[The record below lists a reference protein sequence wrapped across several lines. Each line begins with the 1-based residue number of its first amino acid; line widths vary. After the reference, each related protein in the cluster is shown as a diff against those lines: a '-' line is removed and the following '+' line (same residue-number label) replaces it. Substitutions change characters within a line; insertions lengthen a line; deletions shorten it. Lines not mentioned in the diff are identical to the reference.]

1 MLTQLLLV
9 AGATA
14 GLSYYR
20 ATMDK
25 RLYKPYIQKWNTL
38 MESSN
43 IKNNLNITFT
53 PLRINILEHAIVY
66 TLNIPAGLTVDKLES
81 IKEAIDS
88 YFKGVTTIKK
98 VKFTDYCIVKIIT
111 KNLSDYEFEPIK
123 CSESELFIGKSLDIE
138 NYKIDLTK
146 AAAHLLIGAPS
157 GKGKSFLLASILT
170 NLIYNS
176 SDMIDLYLLQIKK
189 GDVGIFEHCKPVK
202 YTAYTLE
209 EVAWGLE
216 KLVTIADER
225 DKKFNSLGVKNL
237 KHYNKHYPKRKM
249 KRIYTVTEE
258 ISFFM
263 PNDTDNDNIKKL
275 KERCLE
281 ALKTLVKA
289 GRSSGV
295 HIISVCQ
302 RSTIENIP
310 STMKSMMI
318 RISLGQLS
326 AIDSKN
332 IIESNA
338 AIYLEN
344 KECLVYGYEP
354 EQKTIKIPTI
364 DEDFLILH
372 KYIKEIKIPEV
383 ISTKSKE
390 AINNNNS
397 TKTNIIPKITSSEI
411 KNDDIKNDGI
421 NFIGPEFKILEES
434 AVDSTKENKKII
446 KRKGVYIEE
455 ESEDYTDVNE

>member
-1 MLTQLLLV
+1 MLTQILLV

-14 GLSYYR
+14 ILGYYR
-20 ATMDK
+20 VTMDK
-25 RLYKPYIQKWNTL
+25 RFYKPYMDKWNTL

-43 IKNNLNITFT
+43 IKNNMNITFT
-53 PLRINILEHAIVY
+53 PLKINVLENAIVY
-66 TLNIPAGLTVDKLES
+66 VLNIPAGLTVSKLES
-81 IKEAIDS
+81 IKEEINS
-88 YFKGVTTIKK
+88 YFKGVTTIQR
-98 VKFTDYCIVKIIT
+98 VKFADYCIVKIIT
-111 KNLSDYEFEPIK
+111 KDLSDYEFEPIK
-123 CSESELFIGKSLDIE
+123 CSESELFIGKTLDNE

-146 AAAHLLIGAPS
+146 ASAHLLIGAPS

-176 SDMIDLYLLQIKK
+176 SNKIELYLLQIKK
-189 GDVGIFEHCKPVK
+189 GDVGIFENCKPTK

-216 KLVTIADER
+216 KLVKISDER
-225 DKKFNSLGVKNL
+225 DKKFNTLGVKNL
-237 KHYNKHYPKRKM
+237 KHYNKHYPKNKM

-275 KERCLE
+275 KACCLE

-289 GRSSGV
+289 GRSAGI

-318 RISLGQLS
+318 RISLGQIS

-332 IIESNA
+332 IIESNS
-338 AIYLEN
+338 AIYLGN
-344 KECLVYGYEP
+344 KECICYGYEP

-372 KYIKEIKIPEV
+372 KYVEEIKIPG
-383 ISTKSKE
+383 T
-390 AINNNNS
+390 INNAQKEMKVNNIPKVTNNS
-397 TKTNIIPKITSSEI
+397 PQENKPIPQF
-411 KNDDIKNDGI
+411 
-421 NFIGPEFKILEES
+421 NFIGPSFKIIEES
-434 AVDSTKENKKII
+434 AIDSTKEDKKIK

-455 ESEDYTDVNE
+455 SEDYKDVN